1 MKEYSFLDTLLLVNG
16 VEISGFDEGD
26 DVIALERLN
35 DSAGHKIGT
44 DGEMTVSISADRSGT
59 VTFRLMQSSDSNAYL
74 SGLINAQEN
83 GAFVPIFVQF
93 KDTRGNDL
101 GSGTQGYINRPASM
115 TRGTNANAQ
124 EWMVTVERLD
134 LLHLGGA

>member
-1 MKEYSFLDTLLLVNG
+1 MKEYSFLHTLLLVNG

-26 DVIALERLN
+26 DVITLERLN
-35 DSAGHKIGT
+35 DSAAHKIGT

-59 VTFRLMQSSDSNAYL
+59 ATFRLMQSSDSNTYL
-74 SGLINAQEN
+74 SGLISAQEN
-83 GAFVPIFVQF
+83 GAFIPIFVQF
-93 KDTRGNDL
+93 KDTRGLDL

-115 TRGTNANAQ
+115 TRGTNANSQ

-134 LLHLGGA
+134 LLHGG